1 MAAMRAVPRRRG
13 RESHACNGGALAR
26 ACAVCAPRGETA
38 ANPAAGG
45 DPRPR
50 PHARWRASTLVAP
63 SASSTSSTSSTSSAA
78 IAERFV

>member
-13 RESHACNGGALAR
+13 REIARMQRRR

-63 SASSTSSTSSTSSAA
+63 SASSTSSAA
-78 IAERFV
+78 IAEQFV